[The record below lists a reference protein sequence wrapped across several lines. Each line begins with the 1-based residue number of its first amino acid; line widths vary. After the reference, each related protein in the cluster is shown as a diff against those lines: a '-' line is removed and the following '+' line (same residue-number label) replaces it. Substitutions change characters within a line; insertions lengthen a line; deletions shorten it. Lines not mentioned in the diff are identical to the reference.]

1 MGNMIRDAVYIYFY
15 ELIYSKIQYE
25 SLGNICYNYIIN
37 IIIYINK
44 GIWVMSI
51 NRIEYFNYIEEKLSI
66 LSTRINNRGK
76 LNILDANLHSENFY
90 MELLNLLYDFKLEN
104 LNTSNQNVEG
114 IDLIDYK
121 NKLIIQVSSTT
132 TKQKIE
138 SSLSKDIFKSYNEY
152 KFAFVSIANN
162 ADNLRRNNFKN
173 PNKVS
178 FNPKNDIYDI
188 PRILKDVFA
197 LSIDKQKQIYEFIR
211 KELGDSLD
219 IVKLDSD
226 LANIINI
233 LSKENLLNINQSI
246 NIDSFQIDKKIEY
259 NKLNLASFIIED
271 YKIYNGHVEKKYIE
285 FDKLGVNKSFAV
297 LQTIRGKYIEL
308 CTNGKCQNADI
319 LFLEII
325 KKVKELILASK
336 NCIDLSFEMLELCVN
351 ILVVDAF
358 IRCKIFK
365 NPEGYNYV
373 ITR

>member
-1 MGNMIRDAVYIYFY
+1 
-15 ELIYSKIQYE
+15 
-25 SLGNICYNYIIN
+25 
-37 IIIYINK
+37 
-44 GIWVMSI
+44 MSI

-152 KFAFVSIANN
+152 KFVFVSIANN

-233 LSKENLLNINQSI
+233 LSKENLSNIKQSI